1 MDQLIIEGKDI
12 IYSKENP
19 VSSYRLATPEERKVI
34 ALSYIRDLEEGDE
47 RFNISVATEDKKI
60 DTFSEI
66 MNAPIFTV
74 ELLCG
79 FKIIY
84 HCGFYPYKVKEFN
97 GKYIETFVESF
108 ILSNDNKMAFI
119 FPPNIDCFN
128 QDFEQMIKDGNL
140 REVYNDAKFEK

>member
-60 DTFSEI
+60 DTERRDYNFRS
-66 MNAPIFTV
+66 M
-74 ELLCG
+74 
-79 FKIIY
+79 IIY
-84 HCGFYPYKVKEFN
+84 ED
-97 GKYIETFVESF
+97 EDFVC
-108 ILSNDNKMAFI
+108 INK
-119 FPPNIDCFN
+119 PPHLN
-128 QDFEQMIKDGNL
+128 
-140 REVYNDAKFEK
+140 VHP